1 MPDTL
6 DIDDAA
12 ATPSG
17 DNAPPSAA
25 APAVDTMLWR
35 VLAIVGI
42 AALSAGI
49 AYAVVR
55 ATGRRGPADPTSERI
70 QSLID
75 EANRLLKT
83 LDDQKRA

>member
-1 MPDTL
+1 MAEALDVDAQQGSATDRSPDS
-6 DIDDAA
+6 
-12 ATPSG
+12 TPTRQAS
-17 DNAPPSAA
+17 N
-25 APAVDTMLWR
+25 VVLWR
-35 VLAIVGI
+35 TLAIVGI

-49 AYAVVR
+49 AYAIVR
-55 ATGRRGPADPTSERI
+55 ATVRRPEPDPTSERI